1 MEHCFKVSQLDKI
14 KTPIINKFYDLNRV
28 KGRANKQDDVWV
40 VRHNSDIIAACRI
53 QNISGHLFLSTL
65 FVTDKMRHKGI
76 ARALISH
83 LISYYKSTEHHEII
97 TFAYSDL
104 TSLYFSTGFTLC
116 DTMPEPLA
124 VMFNNYLKQ
133 GRKISAMRYA
143 INTYA

>member
-40 VRHNSDIIAACRI
+40 VRNNSDIIAACRI

-76 ARALISH
+76 ARALINH
-83 LISYYKSTEHHEII
+83 LISYYKSTEHREVI
-97 TFAYSDL
+97 TFAYIHL
-104 TSLYFSTGFTLC
+104 TGLYLSTGFTSC
-116 DTMPEPLA
+116 HAMPKPLA
-124 VMFNNYLKQ
+124 IMFNNYLKQ
-133 GRKISAMRYA
+133 GRKISAMCHA